1 MFTIM
6 NKKTDW
12 KTIVES
18 YTQELQPG
26 IKELQEILKR
36 ERPEGGY
43 KTLDDVQPETLA
55 RIKNLKEF
63 CNFFDIPLLDQL
75 KQVM

>member
-18 YTQELQPG
+18 YTQELQSS
-26 IKELQEILKR
+26 IKELQEIKK
-36 ERPEGGY
+36 
-43 KTLDDVQPETLA
+43 KTRRRL
-55 RIKNLKEF
+55 
-63 CNFFDIPLLDQL
+63 
-75 KQVM
+75 